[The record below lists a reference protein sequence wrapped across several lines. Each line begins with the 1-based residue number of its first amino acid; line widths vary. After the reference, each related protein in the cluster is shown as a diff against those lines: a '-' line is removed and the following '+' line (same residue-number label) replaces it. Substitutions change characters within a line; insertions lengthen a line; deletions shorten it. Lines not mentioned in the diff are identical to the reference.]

1 MQTFK
6 HSSYEFTV
14 IRTIGNGGFGEVYE
28 VSLPTC
34 NFKYALK
41 KFNPTK
47 EIADAS
53 CLSEGELVARF
64 DQEMRYQ
71 SNCRH
76 DNIVPICIVHSGETP
91 FFVMDLAD
99 SDLRTLIDDGNL
111 SYSEKIKIILDIIS
125 GLECIHNQGLI
136 HRDLKPAN
144 ILKFNDTYKISDFGL
159 IKNTNV
165 KTQHP
170 NDVMSAIG
178 LCLGT
183 ANYMAP
189 EIHSGV
195 YTPLGDIYALGVII
209 DELQIAVLNGIAT
222 KCSNR
227 RPVDR
232 YQSAAEIRDAILEV
246 LK

>member
-6 HSSYEFTV
+6 HSHYEFTAV
-14 IRTIGNGGFGEVYE
+14 RRIGNGGFGEVFE

-41 KFNPTK
+41 KFNPIK

-53 CLSEGELVARF
+53 CLSEGELIARF
-64 DQEMRYQ
+64 NQEMRYQ
-71 SNCRH
+71 STCRH
-76 DNIVPICIVHSGETP
+76 DNIVPICIVHGGEAP

-99 SDLRTLIDDGNL
+99 SDLKDLINKGTLSDD
-111 SYSEKIKIILDIIS
+111 EKIKIVLDIVA
-125 GLECIHNQGLI
+125 GLEHIHDKGWI

-144 ILKFNDTYKISDFGL
+144 ILNFNNTYKISDFGL

-165 KTQHP
+165 NTQHP
-170 NDVMSAIG
+170 HDVMSAIG
-178 LCLGT
+178 LRLGT
-183 ANYMAP
+183 ETYMAP
-189 EIHSGV
+189 EINSGE
-195 YTPLGDIYALGVII
+195 YTHLGDIYALGVII
-209 DELQIAVLNGIAT
+209 DELQINVLNKIAI

-227 RPVDR
+227 RPVNR